1 MEYDGHSR
9 TKVFLASAMFDITG
23 DVKTLG
29 NVIDTA
35 GFESLEF
42 AFFTGSPVPG
52 SHSIELDESDTG
64 AFAGEENVV
73 AADDLIGTS
82 TPLTAIDD
90 ITRIGYGGKK
100 QFCRLNVVSTG
111 ISGGPIPTL
120 AAIAILG
127 RPRSM
132 PVADQ

>member
-9 TKVFLASAMFDITG
+9 TQLLIALNTDTG
-23 DVKTLG
+23 AGAVENG

-42 AFFTGSPVPG
+42 ALFTGQHG
-52 SHSIELDESDTG
+52 GGDFDMQLQESDTG

-73 AADDLIGTS
+73 AADDLIGTPTTLS
-82 TPLTAIDD
+82 AADKLT
-90 ITRIGYGGKK
+90 RVGYGGKK
-100 QFCRLNVVSTG
+100 RYCRLTSLG
-111 ISGGPIPTL
+111 INSPIAVITAL
-120 AAIAILG
+120 AILG